1 VPSFADRAEPAGQRC
16 WVGVVAAFTVLVG
29 VAGLGACTFDEA
41 RPGLDIPVPGVFDH
55 AGRGGAEPGGA
66 AVATPVASL
75 PVNWPKVFG
84 SPELSRLAELTAHGN
99 LDIAVAAARIREA
112 DAQTAIA
119 SAPLFPQATSSDT
132 TGRSFSPGTIRSG
145 NGTSRTIAT
154 TSFNLGLTASYE
166 LDLWGRNRFAS
177 LAATENAVAARFAR
191 DTLVL
196 SAVAAVANSYFTLLS
211 AQDRLG
217 IAENNLKDARFGLE
231 AIKGRLSV
239 GTATAL
245 EVAQQQSVVDQQ
257 LATFPPLQQ
266 QLQQAKTAIALLTGR
281 VPESLAIKGGSLS
294 ALKPPIIPP
303 GLPSQVLRRRPDVA
317 EAEAAL
323 GSADAAVL
331 SARAALFPTLT
342 LTASGG
348 VESLALR
355 TLLSPAAAF
364 GSMGAGLASPLLDG
378 GALKGEL
385 DLQRGRDLEDLQ
397 AYRKSV
403 VQSLVDVENALIAIQ
418 QNTEHEK
425 RLAAVVASARLAYD
439 ITRVRLREGTIDILT
454 VLNTEQTLFAAL
466 DAEAVVRLARF
477 TALSS
482 LAQAIGGGWAR
493 PEQLEVPPLDGLT
506 PVPAEALRPEPQPGG
521 PDRTDAAGYTAGA
534 RAAAPSATGGR
545 S

>member
-1 VPSFADRAEPAGQRC
+1 MPSFADRAEPAGQRC
-16 WVGVVAAFTVLVG
+16 RVGVVAVSTVLVG

-41 RPGLDIPVPGVFDH
+41 RPGLGVPVPGVFDH
-55 AGRGGAEPGGA
+55 AGRGGAEPGKV
-66 AVATPVASL
+66 AVATPVAPL
-75 PVNWPKVFG
+75 PVNWPKLFG
-84 SPELSRLAELTAHGN
+84 SPELSRLAELTARGN
-99 LDIAVAAARIREA
+99 LDVAAAAARIREA

-119 SAPLFPQATSSDT
+119 SAPLFPQVTSSDT

-177 LAATENAVAARFAR
+177 IAATENAVAARFAR

-281 VPESLAIKGGSLS
+281 VPESLAIKGGSLY

-317 EAEAAL
+317 EAEATL

-342 LTASGG
+342 LTGSGG

-397 AYRKSV
+397 TYRKSV

-482 LAQAIGGGWAR
+482 LAQAIGGGWTR
-493 PEQLEVPPLDGLT
+493 PEQLEVQPLDGLT
-506 PVPAEALRPEPQPGG
+506 PVPAEALRPEPQPAG
-521 PDRTDAAGYTAGA
+521 PDRTDAAGYTAGG
-534 RAAAPSATGGR
+534 RAAAPPAAGGR